1 MPVEMAAD
9 GRDCPK
15 ALKYRIGA
23 STPIREKNCCVHGRL
38 QDLLWYSGGTMTST
52 QDSLT
57 LKESKRDQGE
67 RNKRLRQ
74 AVHRH
79 KATSRQGIQ
88 ERLFTLAFSGLVYPQ
103 IWEDPVVDL
112 EALSLKDGEHLVAI
126 ASGGCNILSY
136 LTAADVE
143 ITAIDLNPA
152 HIALNNLKLAAA
164 QHLPNYA
171 AFHRFFAEADAA
183 ENIRAYF
190 SHIQPHLDAATRK
203 YWESRDKFGRRR
215 VGYFGR
221 NLYRHGLLGTFIGA
235 SHLIARAHGRNPRH
249 LLRAKTRDEQRQ
261 IFNSELAP
269 LFEKRHIRWLMN
281 KPSALFGLGIPPSQ
295 FEALKGDQNH
305 MAEVLRARLERLACD
320 FDLQDNYF
328 AWQAF
333 GRRYASGG
341 SGPLPPYLQ
350 RENYD
355 TLRARAGNIDVVHAS
370 FTEYLASQP
379 EASCDAYVLLDAQD
393 WMTDQQLNDL
403 WAGIIRTA
411 RPGARVIFR
420 TAGEET
426 ILPGRLSDD
435 ILSRFSYDPE
445 PCRELTLKDR
455 SSIYGGFH
463 LYVLN
468 S

>member
-1 MPVEMAAD
+1 MP
-9 GRDCPK
+9 
-15 ALKYRIGA
+15 
-23 STPIREKNCCVHGRL
+23 STPHAG
-38 QDLLWYSGGTMTST
+38 QSGEITPP
-52 QDSLT
+52 
-57 LKESKRDQGE
+57 RA
-67 RNKRLRQ
+67 RNQRLRQ

-79 KATSRQGIQ
+79 KAASRQGVQ

-103 IWEDPVVDL
+103 IWEDPVVDI
-112 EALSLKDGEHLVAI
+112 EALKLKDGEHVIAI

-136 LTAADVE
+136 LTAADINV
-143 ITAIDLNPA
+143 TAIDLNPA
-152 HIALNNLKLAAA
+152 HIALNKLKLAAA
-164 QHLPNYA
+164 HYLPSYA

-183 ENIRAYF
+183 ENVRAYF
-190 SHIQPHLDAATRK
+190 SHLQEHLDAPTRK
-203 YWESRDKFGRRR
+203 YWESRDRLGRRR
-215 VGYFGR
+215 VGYFGK

-235 SHLIARAHGRNPRH
+235 SHLLARMHGRNPR
-249 LLRAKTRDEQRQ
+249 LLLKAKTREEQRQ
-261 IFNSELAP
+261 IFEKELAP
-269 LFEKRHIRWLMN
+269 LFEKRHIRWLMS

-295 FEALKGDQNH
+295 FEALKGNENH
-305 MAEVLRARLERLACD
+305 MAEVLRQRLERLACE

-355 TLRARAGNIDVVHAS
+355 TLRARADNINVVHAS
-370 FTEYLASQP
+370 FTEHLASLP
-379 EASCDAYVLLDAQD
+379 EASRDAYVLLDAQD
-393 WMTDQQLNDL
+393 WMTPEMLTGL
-403 WAGIIRTA
+403 WTQILRTA

-426 ILPGRLSDD
+426 ILPGQIPDE
-435 ILSRFSYDPE
+435 ILSRFDYDE
-445 PCRELTLKDR
+445 ATCRERTIKDR

-463 LYVLN
+463 LYVLK